1 MEIIEEAVKRFDYMV
16 EIRRQIHRQPE
27 LSGREYRTL
36 DLIRRE
42 LERMGI
48 PYTYVD
54 QGGILGYIEGR
65 TPGKT
70 LLLRADIDALPI
82 EESSDNLRGQ
92 KKCISKVQGVSHA
105 CGHDCHTAMLLAE
118 AELLN
123 GCRDR
128 WDGRIIL
135 CFEQGEE
142 GGGNIKYIL
151 RYLEEE
157 NPTEIHACYGAHVR
171 WDMDTGMIS
180 AEPGPVMAGA
190 YGFEVKITGAGGHGS
205 RPDMAAS
212 PIECF
217 HAVYSDLESLRM
229 RAVSPYAGLTFSIGQ
244 VVSGSAMN
252 VIPEE
257 LIFAG
262 TIRTFQVE
270 EAGEAFVR
278 EFRRVLECDTR
289 LYHCSYEI
297 IRLNRPLYETCNDE
311 TCSGMVRRAVE
322 EYIGREY
329 LTRAQPWMASES
341 MNMLLKLYPG
351 VLAFVGIR
359 NSLLG
364 SGANHHTPAFDVDE
378 RGMVNG
384 VAAAAGFA
392 LDFLKSREPVPF
404 ERRIVSLEDLVNRS
418 I

>member
-1 MEIIEEAVKRFDYMV
+1 MEIIEEAAKRFDSMV
-16 EIRRQIHRQPE
+16 EARRRLHEQPE

-36 DLIRRE
+36 DFIQSE

-48 PYTYVD
+48 PYIHVE

-65 TPGKT
+65 GPGKT
-70 LLLRADIDALPI
+70 LLLRADMDALPI
-82 EESSDNLRGQ
+82 EESPENLAGP
-92 KKCISKVQGVSHA
+92 KKCVSKVPGVSHT
-105 CGHDCHTAMLLAE
+105 CGHDCHTAMLLGE
-118 AELLN
+118 AALLN
-123 GCRDR
+123 SCRDR

-157 NPTEIHACYGAHVR
+157 HPTRIDACYGAHVR
-171 WDMDTGMIS
+171 WDMDTGVVS

-205 RPDMAAS
+205 RPDLADS
-212 PIECF
+212 PIDCF
-217 HAVYSDLESLRM
+217 HAVYGDLESLRM
-229 RAVSPYAGLTFSIGQ
+229 RAVSPCAGLSFSIGK
-244 VVSGSAMN
+244 VESGSAMN
-252 VIPEE
+252 VIPGE
-257 LIFAG
+257 LTFAG

-270 EAGEAFVR
+270 EAGEAFIR
-278 EFRRVLECDTR
+278 EFKRILEYDTQ
-289 LYHCSYEI
+289 LYHCGFEI
-297 IRLNRPLYETCNDE
+297 LRLNKPLYETYNNE
-311 TCSGMVRRAVE
+311 ACSRIARRAVE
-322 EYIGREY
+322 QYIGKEY
-329 LTRAQPWMASES
+329 LTQAQPWMASES
-341 MNMLLKLYPG
+341 MNMLLRLYPG

-359 NSLLG
+359 NPVLG

-384 VAAAAGFA
+384 VAAAVGFA
-392 LDFLKSREPVPF
+392 LDFLRSREPVPF
-404 ERRIVSLEDLVNRS
+404 ERRIISLEDLVNRS